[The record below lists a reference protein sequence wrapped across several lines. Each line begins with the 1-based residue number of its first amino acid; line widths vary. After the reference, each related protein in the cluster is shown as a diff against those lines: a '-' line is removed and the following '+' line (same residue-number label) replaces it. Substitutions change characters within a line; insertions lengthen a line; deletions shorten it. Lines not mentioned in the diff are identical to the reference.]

1 VLKIGARDLQT
12 GKFGLNKSHMDANK
26 YAGEVSG
33 LTLSFRYGNESGA
46 FELDGDDRIVGRLNG
61 NGTQYQAT
69 ARIR

>member
-1 VLKIGARDLQT
+1 VRDLET
-12 GKFGLNKSHMDANK
+12 GKFAFDKRYLGSNRNS
-26 YAGEVSG
+26 GEVSG
-33 LTLSFRYGNESGA
+33 LTLSFHYGNEKGA